1 MPQNVR
7 HILIM
12 AAINGYEAL
21 SKETLYNIKDEKIN
35 DNFFLFKPFNISK
48 SCLHYMKM
56 VAHFN
61 CYIVSY

>member
-21 SKETLYNIKDEKIN
+21 SKKNLYNIKDEKIN
-35 DNFFLFKPFNISK
+35 DNFFYLNHLISQ
-48 SCLHYMKM
+48 SLVC
-56 VAHFN
+56 
-61 CYIVSY
+61 II